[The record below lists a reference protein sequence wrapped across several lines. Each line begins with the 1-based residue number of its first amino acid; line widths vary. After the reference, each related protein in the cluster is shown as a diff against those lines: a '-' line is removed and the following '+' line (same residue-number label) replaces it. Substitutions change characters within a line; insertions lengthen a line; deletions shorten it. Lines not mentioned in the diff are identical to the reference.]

1 VSKAKAKPKPAAKK
15 RAAFLVVRTAYTL
28 GYGATIEPIR
38 GVYDNEPRVVPVR
51 AFATRKA
58 AEAFARE
65 QDAEALA
72 ALPPPW
78 LAELVPDFLDRVAT
92 VLAEQ
97 GLPPVAPPRRGAHPG
112 RTFHVWWAEH
122 AKDLSAAQKAALREP
137 FAGMQFHHVR
147 QIEVEG

>member
-1 VSKAKAKPKPAAKK
+1 VSKAKAKPKS
-15 RAAFLVVRTAYTL
+15 RTMFLVVRTAL
-28 GYGATIEPIR
+28 AVGSGYYPIT
-38 GVYDNEPRVVPVR
+38 GQYDNEPRVVPVR